1 MGALLRAAL
10 ALLLIF
16 GAATPSQAADVRFAT
31 WNIAN
36 FWHVPG
42 EYLRPARGGG
52 PGLIRL
58 RADYDAIRAVIGQLG
73 ADVIGLQEMA
83 SPEAVRA
90 LFPEE
95 EWGLVFSGRLADDLA
110 ADPNKLDRPE
120 TRDIYTAI
128 VYRKHLAELV
138 AVERLR
144 GLSQPETGDDGETR
158 YTREGTAAKLRI
170 GGREAWVASLHLKS
184 GCARPNDLENHSDPD
199 RPWVER
205 ACKML
210 AAQIPVLERWVDD
223 KIAAGE
229 HVILLGD
236 FNRQLDRGDDD
247 VRADLDDK
255 DPADLLLTP
264 HRQKILCPAHRHD
277 PQVSVDYVIIS
288 ESLRERARL
297 GNPAPIVPVISEKI
311 SDHCPVWLGID
322 WD

>member
-1 MGALLRAAL
+1 MLRAAL
-10 ALLLIF
+10 IVLLGL
-16 GAATPSQAADVRFAT
+16 AAAPAQAADLRFAT

-42 EYLRPARGGG
+42 EYLRPARDGG

-58 RADYDAIRAVIGQLG
+58 RSDYDGLRGVSGQLG

-90 LFPEE
+90 LFPED

-110 ADPNKLDRPE
+110 ADPDKLKRPE
-120 TRDIYTAI
+120 SRDIYTAL
-128 VYRKHLAELV
+128 VYRRHLAEVV

-144 GLSQPETGDDGETR
+144 GLSQPETGNDGETR

-170 GGREAWVASLHLKS
+170 GGREIWVASLHLKS
-184 GCARPNDLENHSDPD
+184 GCARANDLETHSDPD

-205 ACKML
+205 ACRIL
-210 AAQIPVLERWVDD
+210 ARQIPELERWVDD
-223 KIAAGE
+223 KMAAGE

-236 FNRQLDRGDDD
+236 FNRQLDRGGDD

-255 DPADLLLTP
+255 DPADLFITP
-264 HRQKILCPAHRHD
+264 HRHKILCPAYRPT
-277 PQVSVDYVIIS
+277 PQTSVDYVIIS
-288 ESLRERARL
+288 ESLRDRARL
-297 GNPAPIVPVISEKI
+297 GNPSPSVPVISEKI
-311 SDHCPVWLGID
+311 SDHCPVWLDID

>member
-1 MGALLRAAL
+1 MLRAAL
-10 ALLLIF
+10 ILLL
-16 GAATPSQAADVRFAT
+16 GLAAAPAQAADVRFAT

-42 EYLRPARGGG
+42 EYLRPARDGG

-58 RADYDAIRAVIGQLG
+58 RSDLDGLRAVIGQLG

-90 LFPEE
+90 LFPED
-95 EWGLVFSGRLADDLA
+95 EWGLVFSARLADDLA
-110 ADPNKLDRPE
+110 ADPDKLDRPE
-120 TRDIYTAI
+120 SRDIYTAI
-128 VYRKHLAELV
+128 VYRRHLAEV
-138 AVERLR
+138 VSVERLR

-170 GGREAWVASLHLKS
+170 GGREVWVASLHLKS
-184 GCARPNDLENHSDPD
+184 GCARANDLETHSDPD
-199 RPWVER
+199 RPWVAR
-205 ACKML
+205 ACRIL
-210 AAQIPVLERWVDD
+210 ARQVPRLERWVDD
-223 KIAAGE
+223 KMAAGE

-255 DPADLLLTP
+255 DPADLFITP
-264 HRQKILCPAHRHD
+264 HRTKILCPAHRPT
-277 PQVSVDYVIIS
+277 PQTSVDYVIIS

-297 GNPAPIVPVISEKI
+297 GNTAPTVPVISEKI
-311 SDHCPVWLGID
+311 SDHCPVWLDID

>member
-1 MGALLRAAL
+1 MRGASAFIVLLAGLAAP
-10 ALLLIF
+10 A
-16 GAATPSQAADVRFAT
+16 QACDLRFAT

-42 EYLRPARGGG
+42 EYLRPARGGA

-58 RADYDAIRAVIGQLG
+58 RSDYDGLRAVIGQLG

-83 SPEAVRA
+83 SPDAVRV
-90 LFPEE
+90 LFPED

-110 ADPNKLDRPE
+110 GDPDKLARPQ

-128 VYRKHLAELV
+128 VYRKHLAEV
-138 AVERLR
+138 IAVERLR
-144 GLSQPETGDDGETR
+144 GLSMPETGDNGETR
-158 YTREGTAAKLRI
+158 FTREGIAARLRI
-170 GGREAWVASLHLKS
+170 GGREVWVASVHLKS
-184 GCARPNDLENHSDPD
+184 GCTRPNDLENHSDPD

-205 ACKML
+205 ACKLL

-223 KIAAGE
+223 KLAAGE

-236 FNRQLDRGDDD
+236 FNRQLDRSDDD

-255 DPADLLLTP
+255 DPADLFITP
-264 HRQKILCPAHRHD
+264 HRHEILCPAHRPT
-277 PQVSVDYVIIS
+277 PQTSVDYVIIS
-288 ESLRERARL
+288 ESLRERVRL
-297 GNPAPIVPVISEKI
+297 GNPAPTVPVISEKI
-311 SDHCPVWLGID
+311 SDHCPVWLDID

>member
-1 MGALLRAAL
+1 MTMLGAAL
-10 ALLLIF
+10 IVLL
-16 GAATPSQAADVRFAT
+16 GVAAAPAQAGDLRFAT

-42 EYLRPARGGG
+42 EYLRPARDGG

-58 RADYDAIRAVIGQLG
+58 RSDYDGLRAVIGQLG

-90 LFPEE
+90 LFPED

-110 ADPNKLDRPE
+110 AVPAKLQNPQ

-128 VYRKHLAELV
+128 VYRRHLAEV
-138 AVERLR
+138 IAVERLR
-144 GLSQPETGDDGETR
+144 GLSVAETGDDGETR

-170 GGREAWVASLHLKS
+170 GGREVWVASLHLKS
-184 GCARPNDLENHSDPD
+184 GCARPNDLESHSDPD

-205 ACKML
+205 ACKLL

-223 KIAAGE
+223 KIASGE

-255 DPADLLLTP
+255 DPADLFITP
-264 HRQKILCPAHRHD
+264 HRREILCAAHRPT
-277 PQVSVDYVIIS
+277 PQVSVDYIIIS
-288 ESLRERARL
+288 ESLRGRARL
-297 GNPAPIVPVISEKI
+297 GNPAPSVPVISAKI
-311 SDHCPVWLGID
+311 SDHCPIWLDID

>member
-1 MGALLRAAL
+1 VRVAVLRAAL
-10 ALLLIF
+10 IVLFGLAAAPAL
-16 GAATPSQAADVRFAT
+16 AADIRFAT

-42 EYLRPARGGG
+42 EYLRLARDGG

-58 RADYDAIRAVIGQLG
+58 RSDLAAIRAVIGQLG

-83 SPEAVRA
+83 SPQAVRA
-90 LFPEE
+90 LFPED

-110 ADPNKLDRPE
+110 RDPDKLGSPD
-120 TRDIYTAI
+120 TRDIYTAL
-128 VYRKHLAELV
+128 VYRRHLAEVV

-170 GGREAWVASLHLKS
+170 GGREVWVASLHLKS
-184 GCARPNDLENHSDPD
+184 GCARANDLENHSDPD

-205 ACKML
+205 ACRIL
-210 AAQIPVLERWVDD
+210 ARQIPVLERWVDT

-255 DPADLLLTP
+255 DPADLFITP
-264 HRQKILCPAHRHD
+264 HRQEILCPAYRPT
-277 PQVSVDYVIIS
+277 PQVSVDYVIIT
-288 ESLRERARL
+288 ESLRGRARL
-297 GNPAPIVPVISEKI
+297 GNPAPSVPVISEKI
-311 SDHCPVWLGID
+311 SDHCPVWLDID

>member
-1 MGALLRAAL
+1 MLRAAL
-10 ALLLIF
+10 ILLL
-16 GAATPSQAADVRFAT
+16 GLAAAPAQAADVRFAT

-42 EYLRPARGGG
+42 EYLRPARDGS

-58 RADYDAIRAVIGQLG
+58 RSDLDGLRAVIGQLG

-90 LFPEE
+90 LFPED

-110 ADPNKLDRPE
+110 ADPDKLARPE

-128 VYRKHLAELV
+128 VYRRHLAEIV

-170 GGREAWVASLHLKS
+170 GGREVWVASLHLKS
-184 GCARPNDLENHSDPD
+184 GCARANDLATHSDPD
-199 RPWVER
+199 RPWVAR
-205 ACKML
+205 ACKIL
-210 AAQIPVLERWVDD
+210 AQQVPILERWVDD
-223 KIAAGE
+223 KMAAGE

-255 DPADLLLTP
+255 DPADLFITP
-264 HRQKILCPAHRHD
+264 HRTKILCQAYRPT
-277 PQVSVDYVIIS
+277 PQTGVDYVIIS
-288 ESLRERARL
+288 ESLRGRARL
-297 GNPAPIVPVISEKI
+297 GNNVPTVPVISEKV
-311 SDHCPVWLGID
+311 SDHCPVWLDID

>member
-1 MGALLRAAL
+1 MLRAAVLLVCL
-10 ALLLIF
+10 AI
-16 GAATPSQAADVRFAT
+16 APVPASAADVRFAT

-42 EYLRPARGGG
+42 ECLRPARDGG

-58 RADYDAIRAVIGQLG
+58 RSDLEGIRGVIGQLG

-90 LFPEE
+90 LFPED

-110 ADPNKLDRPE
+110 ADPDKLESPS

-128 VYRKHLAELV
+128 VYRKHLAEV
-138 AVERLR
+138 IAVERLQD
-144 GLSQPETGDDGETR
+144 LSQPETGDDGETR
-158 YTREGTAAKLRI
+158 YTREGTAARLRI
-170 GGREAWVASLHLKS
+170 GDRAVWVASLHLKS
-184 GCARPNDLENHSDPD
+184 GCVRANDLENHSDPE
-199 RPWVER
+199 RPWAER
-205 ACKML
+205 ACKIL
-210 AAQIPVLERWVDD
+210 AAQIPVLERWVDA

-236 FNRQLDRGDDD
+236 FNRQLDRSDDA
-247 VRADLDDK
+247 VRAELDDM
-255 DPADLLLTP
+255 DPADLFITP
-264 HRQKILCPAHRHD
+264 HRHEILCQAHRPQ
-277 PQVSVDYVIIS
+277 PQVKLDYVIIS

-297 GNPAPIVPVISEKI
+297 GNAAPTVPVISEKI
-311 SDHCPVWLGID
+311 SDHCPIWLDID

>member
-1 MGALLRAAL
+1 MRGAAIT
-10 ALLLIF
+10 LLLLLA
-16 GAATPSQAADVRFAT
+16 GVVQSASASDVRFAT

-58 RADYDAIRAVIGQLG
+58 RSDLAAIRAVIGQLG
-73 ADVIGLQEMA
+73 ADVIGLQEMP
-83 SPEAVRA
+83 SPQAVRA

-95 EWGLVFSGRLADDLA
+95 EWGLVFSGRLADDI
-110 ADPNKLDRPE
+110 ADAPDKLDRPE

-128 VYRKHLAELV
+128 VYRKHLGEVV

-144 GLSQPETGDDGETR
+144 GLSLAETSDDGEVR

-170 GGREAWVASLHLKS
+170 GKREVWVVSLHLKS
-184 GCARPNDLENHSDPD
+184 GCAHPNDLETHADPE

-210 AAQIPVLERWVDD
+210 AAQIPVLEQWVDE
-223 KIAAGE
+223 KIARGE

-236 FNRQLDRGDDD
+236 FNRQLDRGNDA

-264 HRQKILCPAHRHD
+264 HRQTILCPAHRHE

-288 ESLRERARL
+288 ESLREHARL
-297 GNPAPIVPVISEKI
+297 GNRAPTVPVISEKI
-311 SDHCPVWLGID
+311 SDHCPVWLDID

>member
-1 MGALLRAAL
+1 MLRAAL
-10 ALLLIF
+10 ILLL
-16 GAATPSQAADVRFAT
+16 GLAAAPAKADDVRFAT

-42 EYLRPARGGG
+42 EYLRPARDGG

-58 RADYDAIRAVIGQLG
+58 RSDLDGIHAVVGRLG

-90 LFPEE
+90 LFPAD
-95 EWGLVFSGRLADDLA
+95 EWGLVFSGRLADDIA
-110 ADPNKLDRPE
+110 ADPDKLDTPE

-138 AVERLR
+138 AVERLK

-170 GGREAWVASLHLKS
+170 GGREVWVASLHLKS
-184 GCARPNDLENHSDPD
+184 GCARANDLENHSDPD
-199 RPWVER
+199 RPWAAR
-205 ACKML
+205 ACKIL
-210 AAQIPVLERWVDD
+210 ARQVPVLERWVDD
-223 KIAAGE
+223 KMAADE
-229 HVILLGD
+229 HVVLLGD

-255 DPADLLLTP
+255 DPADLLITP
-264 HRQKILCPAHRHD
+264 HRHKILCQAHRPA
-277 PQVSVDYVIIS
+277 PQTSVDYVIIS
-288 ESLRERARL
+288 KSLHARARL
-297 GNPAPIVPVISEKI
+297 GNGAPTVPVISEKI
-311 SDHCPVWLGID
+311 SDHCPVWLDIAWG
-322 WD
+322 